1 MKRKSRKTENYEN
14 FFKRVKDMSATI
26 QSFKVSLDRQEQY
39 SRRNYLL
46 IHGLPENRNE
56 NTDQIVIE
64 ILKEKMGEEINEVD
78 LDRPRRLGTPKY
90 DKVRPILVKIHKIHD
105 KK

>member
-1 MKRKSRKTENYEN
+1 
-14 FFKRVKDMSATI
+14 MSATI

-78 LDRPRRLGTPKY
+78 LDRTRRLGTPKY
-90 DKVRPILVKIHKIHD
+90 DKVRPILVKIHKIHY

>member
-1 MKRKSRKTENYEN
+1 
-14 FFKRVKDMSATI
+14 MSATI

-78 LDRPRRLGTPKY
+78 LDRPRRLGNLSMIKSG
-90 DKVRPILVKIHKIHD
+90 LS
-105 KK
+105 